1 MEILSNRHV
10 MMSSIMYILW
20 ANMSISSEPIKTYHI
35 FKAKLFYNLGQED
48 VCNGLLYSVIRHV
61 IIVLWII
68 NSKEI
73 SKTVWYYMESVPLL
87 FETYWFLKD
96 LFSIIS
102 FIWYSYPTRCFSI
115 SISNILSFKDVILS
129 NLCIGFKWYSDP
141 FPCFYG
147 EFSYLD
153 SKTILTTTRDQT
165 STHCTCPYKTL

>member
-1 MEILSNRHV
+1 MMEILSNRHV

-35 FKAKLFYNLGQED
+35 FKAKLFYNFGQED

-87 FETYWFLKD
+87 FETY
-96 LFSIIS
+96 
-102 FIWYSYPTRCFSI
+102 
-115 SISNILSFKDVILS
+115 
-129 NLCIGFKWYSDP
+129 
-141 FPCFYG
+141 
-147 EFSYLD
+147 
-153 SKTILTTTRDQT
+153 
-165 STHCTCPYKTL
+165 